1 MADYILRAD
10 SPSALQPGKVY
21 LTEEG
26 TWAQLKSKAK
36 VFTAKTRATTAKNEA
51 TIPCE
56 IIAPDFETNQ
66 AVEDAVWN

>member
-36 VFTAKTRATTAKNEA
+36 VFTAKTRATEAKKTATLE
-51 TIPCE
+51 CE
-56 IIAPDFETNQ
+56 IIAPDFDTNQ
-66 AVEDAVWN
+66 PVEDAV

>member
-10 SPSALQPGKVY
+10 SPSALQSGKVY

-26 TWAQLKSKAK
+26 AWSFTKREAK
-36 VFTAKTRATTAKNEA
+36 VFTAKTRATEGKKAADLE
-51 TIPCE
+51 CE

-66 AVEDAVWN
+66 PIEEAV

>member
-26 TWAQLKSKAK
+26 TWAKLKSKAK
-36 VFTAKTRATTAKNEA
+36 VFTAKTRATEAKKAA
-51 TIPCE
+51 TLECE
-56 IIAPDFETNQ
+56 IIAPDYETNQ
-66 AVEDAVWN
+66 ATEDAV

>member
-36 VFTAKTRATTAKNEA
+36 VFTAKTRATAATTAA
-51 TIPCE
+51 PLDCE
-56 IIAPDFETNQ
+56 IVAPNFETNQ
-66 AVEDAVWN
+66 ATEDAV